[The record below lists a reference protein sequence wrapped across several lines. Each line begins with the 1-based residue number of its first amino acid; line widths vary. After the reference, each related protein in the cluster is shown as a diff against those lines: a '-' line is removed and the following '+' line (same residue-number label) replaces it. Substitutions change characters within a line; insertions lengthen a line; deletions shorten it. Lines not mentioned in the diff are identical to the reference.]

1 MWWSLP
7 FKKVAD
13 LQAGNFVKN
22 ATLTQVLSCE
32 YCEIFKITYLE
43 EQLRV
48 NASEFQKSVF

>member
-1 MWWSLP
+1 MWWSLL

-32 YCEIFKITYLE
+32 YCEIFKITCLE